1 MSWRVLPCSGPEHT
15 DRGRS
20 NLARGDYNRAPPGAS
35 LRRQLKNRSMSSDQF
50 EQIRPYRDDEM
61 QGVFA
66 RLIEEREF
74 LDALVGFRYP
84 RLAAL
89 APAMVRAFA
98 ALYLRRRTRSFTTID
113 EFQSSLEALFDHVIA
128 QTTGGFSWSGLDALD
143 PGRPYLFVS
152 NHRDIAM
159 DSAFVNYATHAEGL
173 GTVRIAIGDNL
184 LEKPYVSDLMRLNK
198 SFVVQRSFTG
208 PKDQLAAFKR
218 TSAYLHH
225 SIGEELQSVWI
236 AQREGRAKDGDDRTD
251 PAILKMFFVSQ
262 RKAGRGFAEVLA
274 DLHIVPVAVSY
285 ELDPCAPM
293 KARELSLRETTGV
306 YEKPEGEDL
315 QSIVTGITG
324 AKGRVHVHFGAELTA
339 PAEEPE
345 AAAAM
350 IDQSIH
356 AGFRL
361 FPTHLA
367 AARSLGIDIPRGVG
381 VDEVNAE
388 ALTAFE
394 ATLAEASDVERRWL
408 LAQYAQPV
416 RARCALDAHVS

>member
-1 MSWRVLPCSGPEHT
+1 MT
-15 DRGRS
+15 
-20 NLARGDYNRAPPGAS
+20 
-35 LRRQLKNRSMSSDQF
+35 SDQF

-66 RLIEEREF
+66 RLIAEREF

-89 APAMVRAFA
+89 APGILRPLAAFYLRSRTRAF
-98 ALYLRRRTRSFTTID
+98 STID
-113 EFQSSLEALFDHVIA
+113 EFQSSLKALFDHAIA
-128 QTTGGFSWSGLDALD
+128 QTTGGFTWSGLDALD
-143 PGRPYLFVS
+143 PERPYLFVS

-159 DSAFVNYATHAEGL
+159 DSAFVNYATHAEGF

-184 LEKPYVSDLMRLNK
+184 LDKPYVSDLMRLNK

-225 SIGEELQSVWI
+225 SIGEERHSVWI
-236 AQREGRAKDGDDRTD
+236 AQREGRAKDGNDRTD

-262 RKAGRGFAEVLA
+262 RKSGRSFAEVLA

-293 KARELSLRETTGV
+293 KARELHLRETAGS

-324 AKGRVHVHFGAELTA
+324 AKGRVHVHFGAELTV

-350 IDQSIH
+350 IDRSIH

-367 AARSLGIDIPRGVG
+367 AARALGMEVPDG
-381 VDEVNAE
+381 VDVHEADAE
-388 ALTAFE
+388 ALASFE
-394 ATLAEASDVERRWL
+394 AMLAQASEPERRWL

-416 RARCALDAHVS
+416 RARSALDTHAI